1 VNGRTEVNRP
11 VLRYHGG
18 KWRLAPWIIS
28 HFPEHRIYAE
38 PFGGAGSVLMRKPRS
53 AAEVYNDLDEDVV
66 NVFRVLR
73 DPVASGRLVQAL
85 RLTPW
90 SRVEFNESY
99 TEAGDPVERARRT
112 ILRAFMAHGSTHR
125 RAHRTGFR
133 AKSWVQRQPAQTE
146 WLKYPEEIMAF
157 VERLRG
163 VTIECRPALEVIRQ
177 QDSPQTLFY
186 VDPPYVLSSRTSVRW
201 QCEADG
207 WRAYAH
213 NLSDQEHTELLAV
226 LRSAEGM
233 VVISGYESDLY
244 NEALRDW
251 RKVTK
256 TANADGGIRRTEV
269 LWISPNVPA
278 AQHELFREG

>member
-1 VNGRTEVNRP
+1 MQEISTVRRP

-28 HFPEHRIYAE
+28 HFPEHRVYVE
-38 PFGGAGSVLMRKPRS
+38 PYCGVASVLMRKDRAP
-53 AAEVYNDLDEDVV
+53 AEVINDLDEDVV

-73 DPVASGRLVQAL
+73 DPASASRLVDLL

-99 TEAGDPVERARRT
+99 SAAEDPVEQARRT
-112 ILRAFMAHGSTHR
+112 VLRAFMAHGSTHR

-146 WLKYPEEIMAF
+146 WLKYPEEIGVF
-157 VERLRG
+157 IDRLRG
-163 VTIECRPALEVIRQ
+163 VTIECRPAIEVIAQ
-177 QDSPQTLFY
+177 QDSPETLFY
-186 VDPPYVLSSRTSVRW
+186 VDPPYVLDSRTSVRW

-213 NLSDQEHTELLAV
+213 NLSNEEHRELVDV
-226 LRSAEGM
+226 LRGCTGM
-233 VVISGYESDLY
+233 VVLSGY
-244 NEALRDW
+244 
-251 RKVTK
+251 
-256 TANADGGIRRTEV
+256 
-269 LWISPNVPA
+269 
-278 AQHELFREG
+278 